1 MGRPSLSSHN
11 GDNDRGECSGED
23 QDNNRISNRDSTNPN
38 LEAIIKA
45 SWTVWLASFVALA
58 NAISFGMVIGF
69 NSASIDS
76 LIDETKIVRNNQTGE
91 IISGTIDWTD
101 GYQSL
106 FASIVALG
114 SLFGSLGAGP
124 IMTLIGPKYSVI
136 SCHLPFLIGWVLV
149 LDGSTITGL
158 IIGRFLNGFSVGL
171 ASGAVPIYCIEISTP
186 KIRGV
191 LGASF
196 QLLTS
201 VGVLIVAIL
210 AYFMRYDHVSW
221 IAVGIS
227 IIGPAV
233 MLFMPESPAFIYNR
247 ARNRKCVGTLSAPD
261 LVQEAVP
268 PTSVPVDSVLG
279 ASILVDFVQVD
290 PVEKGFSELT
300 SAQRLQILKTL
311 KRLRTSSSDIN
322 YEFQT
327 ICSSASA
334 KIKQRLWLG
343 WSELRKKKVYK
354 PLFLSLGLS
363 FMQQCCGVNAVLFF
377 NHKIFAESGVKLAT
391 NVIVILTG
399 LVFTIFGI
407 IGNLLVDRFG
417 RKPLLFYT
425 GIILMVALLILAT
438 YFQFKPSEDQAI
450 IEYGSKY
457 GLVALISMLSFMGT
471 FMVAFGPI
479 TWMMV
484 PEMTPYFAR
493 TFVTAIAVGINRLI
507 VFLITEYFTEMSNLI
522 GFNGVFYLFAGITF
536 LSVLFIKFLLPE
548 TKGKTMEELDQLFD

>member
-1 MGRPSLSSHN
+1 MGRLSLSSQN
-11 GDNDRGECSGED
+11 GDSDNDHGECSGQD
-23 QDNNRISNRDSTNPN
+23 QDNNGICNRESTNQN
-38 LEAIIKA
+38 LEPIIKA
-45 SWTVWLASFVALA
+45 SWTVWLASLVALA

-76 LIDETKIVRNNQTGE
+76 LINETKIIRNNRTGE

-136 SCHLPFLIGWVLV
+136 VCHLPFLIGWVLV

-186 KIRGV
+186 NIRGV

-210 AYFMRYDHVSW
+210 AYFIRYDHVSW
-221 IAVGIS
+221 VAVGIS
-227 IIGPAV
+227 VIGPAV

-247 ARNRKCVGTLSAPD
+247 AKNKKCVGTLSSP
-261 LVQEAVP
+261 QE
-268 PTSVPVDSVLG
+268 SSLPVHSVLG
-279 ASILVDFVQVD
+279 ASVLVDSLQTD

-334 KIKQRLWLG
+334 KMKQRLWLS

-399 LVFTIFGI
+399 FVFTIFGI

-425 GIILMVALLILAT
+425 GIILMIALLILAT
-438 YFQFKPSEDQAI
+438 YFQFKPSEDQSV

-507 VFLITEYFTEMSNLI
+507 VFLITEYFTEMSHLI
-522 GFNGVFYLFAGITF
+522 GFNGVFYLFSAITF